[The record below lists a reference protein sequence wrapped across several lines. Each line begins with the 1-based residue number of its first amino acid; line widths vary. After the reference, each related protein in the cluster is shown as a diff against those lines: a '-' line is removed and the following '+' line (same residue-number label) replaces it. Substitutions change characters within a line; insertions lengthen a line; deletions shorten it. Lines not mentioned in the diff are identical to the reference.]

1 MSAETRGMTLKE
13 YCIRSRRA
21 ELLQQWHYAK
31 NDGLTPDAVTCHSRQ
46 KVWWIDRLGHEWQ
59 QEIYSRTALCRGC
72 PFCAGREVLAGF
84 NDLASTHPALSA
96 QWDWEKNFDL
106 TPQMVM
112 VGNSRKVWW
121 RCEKGHSWQATI
133 ASRASGCGCPV
144 CANRKILPGF
154 NDFATTHPALAA
166 EWHPTKNGDL
176 TPQKISYGYDKK
188 VWWLCA
194 NGHEWQAAP
203 KTRVRMGAGCP
214 ICANDVA
221 QAGYNDLATLFPTVA
236 AEWHPTKNGNL
247 TPSQVV
253 SGSHQTVWWRCS
265 LGHEWRAEIVDRTRG
280 TNGCPYC
287 GNKKVLAGF
296 NDLAS
301 IEPEI
306 AAEWHPTLNGAL
318 TPEMVTAGSNRK
330 VWWLCPDGHVWRTA
344 ISNRTNAKKRTGCP
358 VCAGNVSQKH
368 RHLHLSPQADAER
381 RRTRDRVSLTIAGST
396 TKKRCCANGTRRE
409 TLRSRRRRSPTA
421 VIRRS
426 GGVAKTDTSGKLWF
440 IREPTAA
447 DVRSAPEK
455 RHKQASTIWQR
466 SIRSWRGSGIIRR
479 IFLYYRQ
486 MLQPAAIG

>member
-31 NDGLTPDAVTCHSRQ
+31 NDGLTPDTVTCHSRQ

-59 QEIYSRTALCRGC
+59 QEIYSHTALCRGC

-96 QWDWEKNFDL
+96 QWDMDKNFDL

-112 VGNSRKVWW
+112 AGNSRKVWW

-188 VWWLCA
+188 VWWLCT

-214 ICANDVA
+214 ICANDVV
-221 QAGYNDLATLFPTVA
+221 QAGYNDLATLFPAVA

-306 AAEWHPTLNGAL
+306 AAEWHPMLNGAL

-368 RHLHLSPQADAER
+368 RHLSFSSQTESER
-381 RRTRDRVSLTIAGST
+381 RRA
-396 TKKRCCANGTRRE
+396 
-409 TLRSRRRRSPTA
+409 
-421 VIRRS
+421 
-426 GGVAKTDTSGKLWF
+426 
-440 IREPTAA
+440 
-447 DVRSAPEK
+447 
-455 RHKQASTIWQR
+455 
-466 SIRSWRGSGIIRR
+466 
-479 IFLYYRQ
+479 
-486 MLQPAAIG
+486 

>member
-1 MSAETRGMTLKE
+1 
-13 YCIRSRRA
+13 
-21 ELLQQWHYAK
+21 
-31 NDGLTPDAVTCHSRQ
+31 V
-46 KVWWIDRLGHEWQ
+46 
-59 QEIYSRTALCRGC
+59 YSRTALCRGC

-96 QWDWEKNFDL
+96 QWDQEKNFDL
-106 TPQMVM
+106 TPQMVTA
-112 VGNSRKVWW
+112 GNSRKVWW

-133 ASRASGCGCPV
+133 ASRTSGCGCPV

-154 NDFATTHPALAA
+154 NDLATTQPALAA

-188 VWWLCA
+188 VWWRCT

-221 QAGYNDLATLFPTVA
+221 QAGYNDLTTLFPAVA

-330 VWWLCPDGHVWRTA
+330 VWWICPDGHVWRTA

-368 RHLHLSPQADAER
+368 RHLYLPPQPDAER
-381 RRTRDRVSLTIAGST
+381 RRA
-396 TKKRCCANGTRRE
+396 
-409 TLRSRRRRSPTA
+409 
-421 VIRRS
+421 
-426 GGVAKTDTSGKLWF
+426 
-440 IREPTAA
+440 
-447 DVRSAPEK
+447 
-455 RHKQASTIWQR
+455 
-466 SIRSWRGSGIIRR
+466 
-479 IFLYYRQ
+479 
-486 MLQPAAIG
+486 

>member
-1 MSAETRGMTLKE
+1 MGSG
-13 YCIRSRRA
+13 
-21 ELLQQWHYAK
+21 
-31 NDGLTPDAVTCHSRQ
+31 
-46 KVWWIDRLGHEWQ
+46 
-59 QEIYSRTALCRGC
+59 
-72 PFCAGREVLAGF
+72 
-84 NDLASTHPALSA
+84 
-96 QWDWEKNFDL
+96 KNFDL
-106 TPQMVM
+106 TPQMVTA
-112 VGNSRKVWW
+112 GNSRKVWW

-133 ASRASGCGCPV
+133 ASRTSGCGCPV

-188 VWWLCA
+188 VWWRCT

-221 QAGYNDLATLFPTVA
+221 QAGYNDLTTLFPAVA

-253 SGSHQTVWWRCS
+253 PGSHQTVWWRCS

-330 VWWLCPDGHVWRTA
+330 VWWICPEGHVWRTA

-368 RHLHLSPQADAER
+368 RHLYLPPQPDAER
-381 RRTRDRVSLTIAGST
+381 RRA
-396 TKKRCCANGTRRE
+396 
-409 TLRSRRRRSPTA
+409 
-421 VIRRS
+421 
-426 GGVAKTDTSGKLWF
+426 
-440 IREPTAA
+440 
-447 DVRSAPEK
+447 
-455 RHKQASTIWQR
+455 
-466 SIRSWRGSGIIRR
+466 
-479 IFLYYRQ
+479 
-486 MLQPAAIG
+486 

>member
-21 ELLQQWHYAK
+21 DLLQQWHYAK
-31 NDGLTPDAVTCHSRQ
+31 NDGLTPDTVTCHSRQ
-46 KVWWIDRLGHEWQ
+46 KVCWIDRLGHEWQ

-96 QWDWEKNFDL
+96 QWDQEKNFDL
-106 TPQMVM
+106 TPQMVTA
-112 VGNSRKVWW
+112 GNSRKVWW

-133 ASRASGCGCPV
+133 ASRTSGCGCPV

-154 NDFATTHPALAA
+154 NDLATTHPALAA

-188 VWWLCA
+188 VWWRCT

-221 QAGYNDLATLFPTVA
+221 QAGYNDLTTLFPAVA

-306 AAEWHPTLNGAL
+306 AAEWHPTLNGAF

-330 VWWLCPDGHVWRTA
+330 VWWICPDGHVWRTA

-368 RHLHLSPQADAER
+368 RHLYLPPQPDAER
-381 RRTRDRVSLTIAGST
+381 RRA
-396 TKKRCCANGTRRE
+396 
-409 TLRSRRRRSPTA
+409 
-421 VIRRS
+421 
-426 GGVAKTDTSGKLWF
+426 
-440 IREPTAA
+440 
-447 DVRSAPEK
+447 
-455 RHKQASTIWQR
+455 
-466 SIRSWRGSGIIRR
+466 
-479 IFLYYRQ
+479 
-486 MLQPAAIG
+486 

>member
-1 MSAETRGMTLKE
+1 MGP
-13 YCIRSRRA
+13 
-21 ELLQQWHYAK
+21 
-31 NDGLTPDAVTCHSRQ
+31 G
-46 KVWWIDRLGHEWQ
+46 
-59 QEIYSRTALCRGC
+59 
-72 PFCAGREVLAGF
+72 
-84 NDLASTHPALSA
+84 
-96 QWDWEKNFDL
+96 KNFDL
-106 TPQMVM
+106 TPQMVTA
-112 VGNSRKVWW
+112 GNSHKVWW

-133 ASRASGCGCPV
+133 ASRTSGCGCPV

-154 NDFATTHPALAA
+154 NDLATTHPALAA
-166 EWHPTKNGDL
+166 EWHPIKNGDL
-176 TPQKISYGYDKK
+176 TPQKISYGYDKR
-188 VWWLCA
+188 VWWRCT

-221 QAGYNDLATLFPTVA
+221 QAGYNDLTTLFPAVA

-306 AAEWHPTLNGAL
+306 AAEWHLTLNGAF
-318 TPEMVTAGSNRK
+318 TPEMVTAGSSRK
-330 VWWLCPDGHVWRTA
+330 VWWICPDGHVWRTA

-368 RHLHLSPQADAER
+368 RHLYLPPQPDAER
-381 RRTRDRVSLTIAGST
+381 RRA
-396 TKKRCCANGTRRE
+396 
-409 TLRSRRRRSPTA
+409 
-421 VIRRS
+421 
-426 GGVAKTDTSGKLWF
+426 
-440 IREPTAA
+440 
-447 DVRSAPEK
+447 
-455 RHKQASTIWQR
+455 
-466 SIRSWRGSGIIRR
+466 
-479 IFLYYRQ
+479 
-486 MLQPAAIG
+486 

>member
-1 MSAETRGMTLKE
+1 MTLKE

-31 NDGLTPDAVTCHSRQ
+31 NDGLTPDTVTCHSRQ

-96 QWDWEKNFDL
+96 QWDQEKNFDL
-106 TPQMVM
+106 TPQMVTA
-112 VGNSRKVWW
+112 GNSHKVWW

-133 ASRASGCGCPV
+133 ASRTSGCGCPV

-154 NDFATTHPALAA
+154 NDLATTQPALAA
-166 EWHPTKNGDL
+166 EWHPIKNGDL

-188 VWWLCA
+188 VWWRCT

-221 QAGYNDLATLFPTVA
+221 QAGYNDLTTLFPAVA

-318 TPEMVTAGSNRK
+318 TPETVTAGSNRK
-330 VWWLCPDGHVWRTA
+330 VWWLCPEGHVWRTA

-368 RHLHLSPQADAER
+368 RHLYLPPQPDAER
-381 RRTRDRVSLTIAGST
+381 RRA
-396 TKKRCCANGTRRE
+396 
-409 TLRSRRRRSPTA
+409 
-421 VIRRS
+421 
-426 GGVAKTDTSGKLWF
+426 
-440 IREPTAA
+440 
-447 DVRSAPEK
+447 
-455 RHKQASTIWQR
+455 
-466 SIRSWRGSGIIRR
+466 
-479 IFLYYRQ
+479 
-486 MLQPAAIG
+486 

>member
-1 MSAETRGMTLKE
+1 M
-13 YCIRSRRA
+13 
-21 ELLQQWHYAK
+21 
-31 NDGLTPDAVTCHSRQ
+31 VT
-46 KVWWIDRLGHEWQ
+46 
-59 QEIYSRTALCRGC
+59 A
-72 PFCAGREVLAGF
+72 
-84 NDLASTHPALSA
+84 
-96 QWDWEKNFDL
+96 
-106 TPQMVM
+106 
-112 VGNSRKVWW
+112 GNSRKVWW

-133 ASRASGCGCPV
+133 ASRTSGCGCPV

-154 NDFATTHPALAA
+154 NDLATTHPALAA
-166 EWHPTKNGDL
+166 EWHPIKNGDL

-188 VWWLCA
+188 VWWRCT

-221 QAGYNDLATLFPTVA
+221 QAGYNDLTTLFPAVA

-306 AAEWHPTLNGAL
+306 AAEWHPMLNGAL

-330 VWWLCPDGHVWRTA
+330 VWWLCPEGHVWRTA

-358 VCAGNVSQKH
+358 VCNGNVSQEH
-368 RHLHLSPQADAER
+368 RHLPFSPQPDAER
-381 RRTRDRVSLTIAGST
+381 RRA
-396 TKKRCCANGTRRE
+396 
-409 TLRSRRRRSPTA
+409 
-421 VIRRS
+421 
-426 GGVAKTDTSGKLWF
+426 
-440 IREPTAA
+440 
-447 DVRSAPEK
+447 
-455 RHKQASTIWQR
+455 
-466 SIRSWRGSGIIRR
+466 
-479 IFLYYRQ
+479 
-486 MLQPAAIG
+486 

>member
-96 QWDWEKNFDL
+96 QWDREKNFDL

-112 VGNSRKVWW
+112 AGNSCKVWW

-188 VWWLCA
+188 VWWLCT

-236 AEWHPTKNGNL
+236 AEWYPTKNGNL

-265 LGHEWRAEIVDRTRG
+265 LGYEWRAEIVDRTRG

-344 ISNRTNAKKRTGCP
+344 ISNRTNAKKRTAAP
-358 VCAGNVSQKH
+358 SAPETSA
-368 RHLHLSPQADAER
+368 R
-381 RRTRDRVSLTIAGST
+381 ST
-396 TKKRCCANGTRRE
+396 NICIF
-409 TLRSRRRRSPTA
+409 LRSRMQN
-421 VIRRS
+421 
-426 GGVAKTDTSGKLWF
+426 GGTHEA
-440 IREPTAA
+440 E
-447 DVRSAPEK
+447 
-455 RHKQASTIWQR
+455 
-466 SIRSWRGSGIIRR
+466 
-479 IFLYYRQ
+479 FL
-486 MLQPAAIG
+486 

>member
-1 MSAETRGMTLKE
+1 MTLKE

-21 ELLQQWHYAK
+21 ELLQQWQYAK

-96 QWDWEKNFDL
+96 QWDREKNFDL

-112 VGNSRKVWW
+112 TGNSRKVWW
-121 RCEKGHSWQATI
+121 RCEKGHSWQASI

-188 VWWLCA
+188 VWWLCT

-221 QAGYNDLATLFPTVA
+221 QAGYNDLATLFPAVA

-368 RHLHLSPQADAER
+368 QHLHLSPQPDAER
-381 RRTRDRVSLTIAGST
+381 RRA
-396 TKKRCCANGTRRE
+396 
-409 TLRSRRRRSPTA
+409 
-421 VIRRS
+421 
-426 GGVAKTDTSGKLWF
+426 
-440 IREPTAA
+440 
-447 DVRSAPEK
+447 
-455 RHKQASTIWQR
+455 
-466 SIRSWRGSGIIRR
+466 
-479 IFLYYRQ
+479 
-486 MLQPAAIG
+486 

>member
-1 MSAETRGMTLKE
+1 M
-13 YCIRSRRA
+13 
-21 ELLQQWHYAK
+21 
-31 NDGLTPDAVTCHSRQ
+31 VT
-46 KVWWIDRLGHEWQ
+46 
-59 QEIYSRTALCRGC
+59 A
-72 PFCAGREVLAGF
+72 
-84 NDLASTHPALSA
+84 
-96 QWDWEKNFDL
+96 
-106 TPQMVM
+106 
-112 VGNSRKVWW
+112 GNSHKVWW

-133 ASRASGCGCPV
+133 ASRTSGCGCPV

-154 NDFATTHPALAA
+154 NDLATTHPALAA

-188 VWWLCA
+188 VWWRCT

-221 QAGYNDLATLFPTVA
+221 QAGYNDLTTLFPAVA

-318 TPEMVTAGSNRK
+318 TPEMVTAGSSRK
-330 VWWLCPDGHVWRTA
+330 VWWICPDGHVWRTA

-368 RHLHLSPQADAER
+368 RHLYLPPQPDAER
-381 RRTRDRVSLTIAGST
+381 RRA
-396 TKKRCCANGTRRE
+396 
-409 TLRSRRRRSPTA
+409 
-421 VIRRS
+421 
-426 GGVAKTDTSGKLWF
+426 
-440 IREPTAA
+440 
-447 DVRSAPEK
+447 
-455 RHKQASTIWQR
+455 
-466 SIRSWRGSGIIRR
+466 
-479 IFLYYRQ
+479 
-486 MLQPAAIG
+486 